1 MSGRGRSLS
10 RRRNEHRLDG
20 EFLAQCALPLI
31 AEVSWAQ
38 HGESTGETAIEQF
51 TRDHSR
57 FNRLA
62 HADIVRDQQPH
73 RRLPQGHDQ
82 RHELIRPWY
91 DRDAAEGAKRPRA
104 GAQAQTRRIKEGHDP
119 CCVAAAH
126 RLGIGEPRRAN
137 ALAFEG
143 QKKTDLVTL
152 CRCQRPKLQ
161 YLGFAR
167 RQHDPLTPA
176 GVNNRPRP
184 VSAFHARLPDRER

>member
-51 TRDHSR
+51 ARDHSR
-57 FNRLA
+57 FYGLA
-62 HADIVRDQQPH
+62 DSDIVRDQQPH

-82 RHELIRPWY
+82 RYELIRPRY

-104 GAQAQTRRIKEGHDP
+104 GAQAQTRRIEEGHDP
-119 CCVAAAH
+119 GRVTAAH
-126 RLGIGEPRRAN
+126 RLGIDEPRQPHPV
-137 ALAFEG
+137 AFEG
-143 QKKTDLVTL
+143 QKQSDLVAL
-152 CRCQRPKLQ
+152 RRRQWSEAQNLR
-161 YLGFAR
+161 FAR
-167 RQHDPLTPA
+167 R
-176 GVNNRPRP
+176 
-184 VSAFHARLPDRER
+184 